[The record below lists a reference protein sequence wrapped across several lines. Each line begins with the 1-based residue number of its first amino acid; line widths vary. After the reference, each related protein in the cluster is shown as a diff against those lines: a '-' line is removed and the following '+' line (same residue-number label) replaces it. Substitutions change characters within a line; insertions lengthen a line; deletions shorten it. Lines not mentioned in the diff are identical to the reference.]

1 MISARRI
8 TSGRFRLVRSIVRS
22 RLARAASFA
31 ALVAL
36 LLAAAPSPSQA
47 GVKTLTRA
55 TQNLL
60 FFPFDIALSP
70 FTSAKI
76 TYDSWKSSED
86 TKAVKYGY
94 ALFAPIWSFSIE
106 CGASVIRG
114 VAGALELL
122 PGIALLPF
130 KSEMNALYELPETQP
145 AWVDTGSDAFKVK
158 FGVNYLTASGG

>member
-1 MISARRI
+1 VISARRFFLH
-8 TSGRFRLVRSIVRS
+8 RRVWL
-22 RLARAASFA
+22 A
-31 ALVAL
+31 ALIAL
-36 LLAAAPSPSQA
+36 FMAATPSPSHA
-47 GVKTLTRA
+47 GTKTLARA

-76 TYDSWKSSED
+76 TWDSWRSSED

-106 CGASVIRG
+106 AGASVIRG

-122 PGIALLPF
+122 PGLALVPF
-130 KSEMNALYELPETQP
+130 KGEMNALYELPETQP
-145 AWVDTGSDAFKVK
+145 AWVDTGTEAFKVK
-158 FGVNYLTASGG
+158 FGINYLTSSGQ

>member
-1 MISARRI
+1 VIRFARRFV
-8 TSGRFRLVRSIVRS
+8 SL
-22 RLARAASFA
+22 A
-31 ALVAL
+31 ALVVL
-36 LLAAAPSPSQA
+36 LVSAAPGTSHA
-47 GVKTLTRA
+47 GTKTLTRA
-55 TQNLL
+55 VQNLL

-70 FTSAKI
+70 FVASKI
-76 TYDSWKSSED
+76 TWDSWRSSDD

-106 CGASVIRG
+106 AGASVIRG

-130 KSEMNALYELPETQP
+130 EAEMNPMYDLPETQP

-158 FGVNYLTASGG
+158 FGINYLTSAQ